1 MIAIFIGLSGMSL
14 LYFGRSHI
22 LSLNRES
29 GIISKEQ
36 KALCFKKK
44 KTNWAISQ
52 VKNIRVFRR
61 GHDGIQFRNIHYEVQ
76 FDFADVPN
84 KVMLKTL
91 NLEKA
96 VKQMLVLKTW
106 LKIPIK
112 HSDVKYIDETTSQFQ
127 HKRANIYKS

>member
-61 GHDGIQFRNIHYEVQ
+61 GHDGLQFRNIHYEVQ

-96 VKQMLVLKTW
+96 RSM
-106 LKIPIK
+106 
-112 HSDVKYIDETTSQFQ
+112 
-127 HKRANIYKS
+127 HKNIFLQIFSIRGENIACNMYCEVS